1 MTVFSPPSSPKTAVY
16 LIDGVCTDNHS
27 GRSVVRAGDVS
38 VMFGAMTAA
47 FSVALLIPAPPLA
60 CVAGLVGLNHLLFHE
75 SEAIGG
81 VDFFLD
87 GCPKTILLLN

>member
-1 MTVFSPPSSPKTAVY
+1 M
-16 LIDGVCTDNHS
+16 
-27 GRSVVRAGDVS
+27 VRAGDVS

>member
-1 MTVFSPPSSPKTAVY
+1 MTAGY
-16 LIDGVCTDNHS
+16 LTDALCTDNHS
-27 GRSVVRAGDVS
+27 GRSVVPPGDVS
-38 VMFGAMTAA
+38 VMFGAMTGA
-47 FSVALLIPAPPLA
+47 FSAALLIPAPPLA